1 MASNGLLAALK
12 RNSLE
17 DPILSKD
24 LNFLAEIAMDL
35 WTHRYLLVCGFS
47 ILQELLALVLNS
59 VDLQIEISFSS

>member
-24 LNFLAEIAMDL
+24 LNFLAEIVMDL
-35 WTHRYLLVCGFS
+35 
-47 ILQELLALVLNS
+47 
-59 VDLQIEISFSS
+59 